1 MNRIF
6 RSSKSRLLGGLAGAG
21 ALALA
26 LASQG
31 HALTII
37 PTFDS
42 SITGATNAAAIE
54 SSINSAVQF
63 YSAFTNPVTVSI
75 EFTLQNTG
83 LGASQTGLYGD
94 FYSSYTGLALAADA
108 TANPQNTVLQTA
120 LANLPSGNQKDIIFG
135 TSANFRALGYVGTPG
150 FTDGTFDGEV
160 FLNASIMNFT
170 DTADPNLYP
179 ANNVIQHEVDEVLGV
194 GGPGSLVDQPFG
206 ASIAIGP
213 QNFSYMGAEDLYRY
227 SAPGAASFTTDP
239 TASSYFSIDG
249 GATNIR
255 GYNQQPGG
263 DLADWV
269 TDCNGAQFVQDFEGC
284 PGAPQL
290 GLNLSSPEVIA
301 LQAIGYNLAVPE
313 PSAWALMIV
322 GFGMMGAVLRRRGT
336 PTTA

>member
-1 MNRIF
+1 MDRISG
-6 RSSKSRLLGGLAGAG
+6 SSKSRLLGGLAGAV
-21 ALALA
+21 ALAV
-26 LASQG
+26 ASQG

-63 YSAFTNPVTVSI
+63 YSVFTNPVTVSI

-108 TANPQNTVLQTA
+108 AANPQNTVLQTA

-150 FTDGTFDGEV
+150 FTHGTFDGEV

-170 DTADPNLYP
+170 DTTDPSLYP

-227 SAPGAASFTTDP
+227 SAPGTASFTTDP
-239 TASSYFSIDG
+239 TATSYFSIDG
-249 GATNIR
+249 GATDIR
-255 GYNQQPGG
+255 NFNQSGG
-263 DLADWV
+263 GSDYADWV

-284 PGAPQL
+284 PGKPQL

-313 PSAWALMIV
+313 PSAWALMIA
-322 GFGMMGAVLRRRGT
+322 GLGMMGAVLRRRGA
-336 PTTA
+336 PATA